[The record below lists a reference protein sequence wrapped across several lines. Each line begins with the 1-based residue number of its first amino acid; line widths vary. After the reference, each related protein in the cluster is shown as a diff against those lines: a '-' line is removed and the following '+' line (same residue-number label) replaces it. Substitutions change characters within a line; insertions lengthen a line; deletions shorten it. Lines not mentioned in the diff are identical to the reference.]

1 MIEFFQSDEFRTVL
15 AALNSGFVVTLKLFA
30 YTLIGAIPLGLIIS
44 FGSMSR
50 WAPLGRPMRSLARR
64 KGRKL
69 KRLGRLL
76 AEFRPISAVARLVVW
91 VFRGTPLVLQILAIF
106 YVPGMK
112 DWFNWPS
119 RMVAVC
125 VAFIINYACYFS
137 EIFRGGI
144 QAVPVGQMEAARSLG
159 LSRSRAMARVVLPQ
173 AMRIC
178 IPSLVNQF
186 IISLKDTSIIS
197 VISLAEIVYQA
208 KIYMGRT
215 MKSFYTWTLV
225 GIVYLILITVI
236 TIASRYVERRM
247 EK

>member
-1 MIEFFQSDEFRTVL
+1 MTFGQVFVELYPLLLKGMGMTIKITVL
-15 AALNSGFVVTLKLFA
+15 SL
-30 YTLIGAIPLGLIIS
+30 LIAMVLGLIS
-44 FGSMSR
+44 CMMGMSKILPFQ
-50 WAPLGRPMRSLARR
+50 WLSKFYIWL
-64 KGRKL
+64 
-69 KRLGRLL
+69 
-76 AEFRPISAVARLVVW
+76 I
-91 VFRGTPLVLQILAIF
+91 RGTPLLVQVFFIYFGFPQLMQSLG
-106 YVPGMK
+106 VPLRL
-112 DWFNWPS
+112 S
-119 RMVAVC
+119 
-125 VAFIINYACYFS
+125 AFTAGTITLSLNAGAYMS

-159 LSRSRAMARVVLPQ
+159 LSHSRAMAKVVLPQ